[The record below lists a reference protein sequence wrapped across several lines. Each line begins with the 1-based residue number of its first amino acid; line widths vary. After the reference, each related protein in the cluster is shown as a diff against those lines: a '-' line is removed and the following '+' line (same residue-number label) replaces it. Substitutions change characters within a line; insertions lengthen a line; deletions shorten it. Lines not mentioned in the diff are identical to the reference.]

1 MNKNKLNLVVNRQE
15 QMQNDSTL
23 TGPRGAG
30 GLHNISFHPRKSG
43 LKGGGWVIS
52 RLLHDNNCAQFRVKK
67 ATGSRFNFKKGYK
80 YLGVVGKVHPLQ
92 YWETG
97 MAINAS

>member
-43 LKGGGWVIS
+43 LKGGGWVIFLDFCMITIVHS
-52 RLLHDNNCAQFRVKK
+52 LGSKKLQGVGLISKK
-67 ATGSRFNFKKGYK
+67 ATS
-80 YLGVVGKVHPLQ
+80 
-92 YWETG
+92 
-97 MAINAS
+97 I